1 MATKKTRLGMEPA
14 DGAFAVVKSDATIL
28 SGVRGLY
35 IGGAG
40 DLTVEMLNPESV
52 SATVVFSA
60 VPAGTVLPIGVERV
74 LATGTTAT
82 LIVALR

>member
-1 MATKKTRLGMEPA
+1 MPPKVTRIDISPA
-14 DGAFAVVKSDATIL
+14 SGAFAVTASDATVL

-35 IGGAG
+35 VGGAG
-40 DLTVEMLNPESV
+40 NLVVEMLNPESV
-52 SATVVFSA
+52 SATVTFNA
-60 VPAGTVLPIGVERV
+60 VPVGTVLPIAVERV